1 MDATSMLMKV
11 RDALNEATSTTW
23 ADSVNEARET
33 VTEAVESGE
42 GGVWDELDALFAYTT
57 SSTGM
62 PSCAKLRQRS
72 RRRCDEGRHH

>member
-42 GGVWDELDALFAYTT
+42 GGVWDELDTLLAYITQFNWDAVVREAQAKVEEAL
-57 SSTGM
+57 
-62 PSCAKLRQRS
+62 R
-72 RRRCDEGRHH
+72 